1 MEINIFSNENFQFN
15 FIKIKTNKTYRNPRK
30 VQEKLSGKYNM
41 IQIEGERGQETEKIY
56 TLNVFM
62 HSFFPLY
69 QSNLKKK
76 GFLFQIHYFIKK
88 NEA

>member
-1 MEINIFSNENFQFN
+1 
-15 FIKIKTNKTYRNPRK
+15 
-30 VQEKLSGKYNM
+30 M

-76 GFLFQIHYFIKK
+76 KFFSFKFIIL
-88 NEA
+88 

>member
-1 MEINIFSNENFQFN
+1 
-15 FIKIKTNKTYRNPRK
+15 
-30 VQEKLSGKYNM
+30 M
-41 IQIEGERGQETEKIY
+41 IQIKGERGQETEKIY

-76 GFLFQIHYFIKK
+76 VFLFQIHYFIKK

>member
-1 MEINIFSNENFQFN
+1 
-15 FIKIKTNKTYRNPRK
+15 
-30 VQEKLSGKYNM
+30 M

-62 HSFFPLY
+62 HSFF
-69 QSNLKKK
+69 STVSVKLKKEV
-76 GFLFQIHYFIKK
+76 FLFQIHYFIKK

>member
-1 MEINIFSNENFQFN
+1 
-15 FIKIKTNKTYRNPRK
+15 
-30 VQEKLSGKYNM
+30 M

-62 HSFFPLY
+62 HSFFPVK
-69 QSNLKKK
+69 LKKK
-76 GFLFQIHYFIKK
+76 VFLFQIHYFIKK

>member
-1 MEINIFSNENFQFN
+1 
-15 FIKIKTNKTYRNPRK
+15 
-30 VQEKLSGKYNM
+30 M

-62 HSFFPLY
+62 HSLFHCIS
-69 QSNLKKK
+69 QIKKK
-76 GFLFQIHYFIKK
+76 KIFLFQIHYFIKK